1 MSEQS
6 ENIYINLV
14 KNPKWDGVESNQPIY
29 VGPPNVEAQQKGKNW
44 TIGAKINGVWYNQ
57 AAFDDVAED
66 GTPTGGINVVLTPQ
80 DNSGSAGSSGG
91 SKQQSFAQRKPYA
104 KPAAYGNNRPSR
116 Y

>member
-57 AAFDDVAED
+57 AAF
-66 GTPTGGINVVLTPQ
+66 PTKDKNGNKDHTDKNYYEYQ
-80 DNSGSAGSSGG
+80 D
-91 SKQQSFAQRKPYA
+91 SFLHEISPFLKR
-104 KPAAYGNNRPSR
+104 
-116 Y
+116 

>member
-44 TIGAKINGVWYNQ
+44 TIGVKINGVWYNQ
-57 AAFDDVAED
+57 AAF
-66 GTPTGGINVVLTPQ
+66 PTKDKNGNKVPGALTIKLTP
-80 DNSGSAGSSGG
+80 SGATKKNDFASESSN
-91 SKQQSFAQRKPYA
+91 
-104 KPAAYGNNRPSR
+104 GNDE
-116 Y
+116 YTF